1 VPPPQSSPS
10 KPHVPP
16 PSTMTVRV
24 PGTSQHQGKNF
35 LASVHGGSVLGA
47 GRAASVNFVGLRNSY
62 ETHAKALGAEVEPR

>member
-1 VPPPQSSPS
+1 
-10 KPHVPP
+10 
-16 PSTMTVRV
+16 MTVRV

-47 GRAASVNFVGLRNSY
+47 GRAASVDFVGLRNSY